1 MSGAERENAPNSGTE
16 AGGAGEDRAGHQI
29 IIGDSITPDDAGA
42 DQKDLLPDTGASVAF
57 MRNFC
62 GDGPRVLTSI
72 VPDGG
77 RTTTATFDASED
89 GKMAAWIDERQGVQN
104 IYFTV
109 NAVFG
114 PVTSKPNKGAVSA
127 IRALH
132 VDVDPRPGEDFD
144 TERVRAER
152 VLRAYDPRPT
162 VIVDSGGGFQ
172 GFWMLDGERP
182 VGGSAEL
189 ARLFWRD
196 AKPEERGPLSNAE
209 RAEVDAH
216 HARLWDAV
224 EGRNL
229 TVEVALQGD
238 SCHNAD
244 RIMRLPGT
252 VNVPGEKKRQKGRTA
267 RVASVVDAHWDRR
280 YGPEDFPLAP
290 KATGGAATGGS
301 RRDVSAAPSRG
312 VDLDALPVSDLC
324 RRVIV
329 NGHDPD
335 NPTRWDGALDSNGT
349 WRGDRSKVVFWVVC
363 EMARRRCS
371 EGDML
376 GVLLDPDLAISAH
389 VREQKGAESYA
400 RRQVREAQESVDDSF
415 VEVDGKPVPN
425 SQQNIRVALRRL
437 GVVLWHDEFAGR
449 DLVEGLEG
457 YGPALDDAAAI
468 RLRLEIDERFGFRPT
483 KDFFYDVLSD
493 TARRNARHPVLEYL
507 AALRWDGVPRIG
519 RWLVEYGGAAD
530 TPYTRAVGELV
541 LVAAVRRVRRPGVK
555 FDEMLVL
562 ESAQGTNKS
571 TALKE
576 LAVRDEWFTDDLPLN
591 AESKRVIEALSGK
604 WIVEAGEL
612 KGNRKAGTDHLKGFL
627 SRTHDKA
634 RMSYD
639 RREREVPRQC
649 VIVGTTN
656 DSRYLRDTTGN
667 RRFWPVAVE
676 GFDLDALR
684 RDRDQLWAEAAAREA
699 EGVPI
704 RLDPDLWADA
714 EAEQDARRVEEPFY
728 ERLHDALGVERP
740 GKVKAEDAWR
750 IVGRQAGHRTQDDN
764 ERLGDAMRRLDFDR
778 TKRRFGLPHPEWC
791 YVRGDKYGPRLVP
804 RFGPDGELE
813 GVVETDGGEPEPF

>member
-1 MSGAERENAPNSGTE
+1 
-16 AGGAGEDRAGHQI
+16 
-29 IIGDSITPDDAGA
+29 
-42 DQKDLLPDTGASVAF
+42 
-57 MRNFC
+57 
-62 GDGPRVLTSI
+62 
-72 VPDGG
+72 
-77 RTTTATFDASED
+77 
-89 GKMAAWIDERQGVQN
+89 MAAWIDERQGVQN

-114 PVTSKPNKGAVSA
+114 PVERKPNKGAVSG

-132 VDVDPRPGEDFD
+132 VDVDPRPGEDLD
-144 TERVRAER
+144 AERERAER
-152 VLRAYDPRPT
+152 VLREFSPPPT
-162 VIVDSGGGFQ
+162 AIIDSGGGFQ
-172 GFWMLDGERP
+172 GFWLLREDVP

-189 ARLFWRD
+189 ARLFWRE
-196 AKPEERGPLSNAE
+196 AKSGERGPLSDAE

-216 HARLWDAV
+216 LARLWDAV
-224 EGRNL
+224 EARNL
-229 TVEVALQGD
+229 KVEADLQGD
-238 SCHNAD
+238 ACHNAE

-252 VNVPGEKKRQKGRTA
+252 INLPGQKKRNKGRTP
-267 RVASVVDAHWDRR
+267 RVAQVVDDDWTRR
-280 YGPEDFPLAP
+280 YRPEDFPAAP
-290 KATGGAATGGS
+290 KPGGGAGAHL
-301 RRDVSAAPSRG
+301 RAVSAAPARG
-312 VDLDALPVSDLC
+312 VDLDALPVGDLC

-329 NGHDPD
+329 RGHDPD
-335 NPTRWDGALDSNGT
+335 NPMRWDGALDPDGS
-349 WRGDRSKVVFWVVC
+349 WRGDRSKVVFWVAC
-363 EMARRRCS
+363 EMVRRGCS
-371 EGDML
+371 EADIL

-389 VREQKGAESYA
+389 VRDQKDRESYA
-400 RRQVREAQESVDDSF
+400 RRQASEARESVDDSF
-415 VEVDGKPVPN
+415 VTDKDGKPVSN
-425 SQQNIRVALRRL
+425 SQHNIRVALRRL
-437 GVVLWHDEFAGR
+437 GVSLWYDEFAGR

-507 AALRWDGVPRIG
+507 AALSWDGVPRIG

-604 WIVEAGEL
+604 WIAEAGEL

-728 ERLHDALGVERP
+728 ERLHDALGGERP

-764 ERLGDAMRRLDFDR
+764 ERLGDAMRRLGFER

-791 YVRGDKYGPRLVP
+791 YVRGDGNVPRLVP
-804 RFGPDGELE
+804 RFGPEGDLE
-813 GVVETDGGEPEPF
+813 GVVETEGGRAEPF